1 MKPDLIARY
10 DQRIPR
16 YTSYP
21 TAPHFSNEVGPETA
35 ARWLADLPAG
45 VAASLYL
52 HVPFC
57 AELCLY
63 CGCHTS
69 VARRYAPV
77 AAYVE
82 LLEREIALVA
92 ERLTHPIDVRHIHW
106 GGGTP
111 TILKGSDLKRLMAR
125 LREAFR
131 IAAAAEVA
139 IEIDPRTVTP
149 AHIETLAD
157 SGFNRAS
164 LGVQSF
170 EPLVQQTIRRI
181 QSFEETARVAD
192 WLRHAGIDGI
202 NLDLMYG
209 LPYQTVENVVA
220 TVERSLS
227 LDPDRVSLFGYAH
240 VPWMKRHQALL
251 PEDVMPNAEERFAQ
265 FEAAAARLVEAS
277 YVRVGL
283 DHFAKPDDPMA
294 EALKAGDLKRNFQGY
309 TTDAAPV
316 LIGFGASAISSYPQG
331 YAQNA
336 SSTPEYRTAVLAGE
350 LATTRGLA
358 LTEEDRLRREVIERL
373 MCDLAVDLGEV
384 CRRHGIAPDHF
395 GPELQAVDR
404 LAGEGLARRD
414 GVRVSVPEEARPLLR
429 VLCAAFD
436 ARLAASAGRHAR
448 AI

>member
-1 MKPDLIARY
+1 
-10 DQRIPR
+10 
-16 YTSYP
+16 
-21 TAPHFSNEVGPETA
+21 
-35 ARWLADLPAG
+35 
-45 VAASLYL
+45 
-52 HVPFC
+52 
-57 AELCLY
+57 
-63 CGCHTS
+63 
-69 VARRYAPV
+69 
-77 AAYVE
+77 
-82 LLEREIALVA
+82 
-92 ERLTHPIDVRHIHW
+92 
-106 GGGTP
+106 
-111 TILKGSDLKRLMAR
+111 
-125 LREAFR
+125 
-131 IAAAAEVA
+131 
-139 IEIDPRTVTP
+139 
-149 AHIETLAD
+149 
-157 SGFNRAS
+157 
-164 LGVQSF
+164 
-170 EPLVQQTIRRI
+170 VQQTIRRI

-265 FEAAAARLVEAS
+265 FEAAAARLVAAG

-283 DHFAKPDDPMA
+283 DHVAKPDDPMA
-294 EALKAGDLKRNFQGY
+294 KALRAGDLKRNFQGY

-336 SSTPEYRTAVLAGE
+336 SATPDYRKAVLAGE
-350 LATTRGLA
+350 LATARGLA

-373 MCDLAVDLGEV
+373 MCDLSVDLGEV
-384 CRRHGIAPDHF
+384 CRRHGLAPDHF

-414 GVRVSVPEEARPLLR
+414 GVRVSVPEEARPLVR

-436 ARLAASAGRHAR
+436 ARLSASAGRHAR

>member
-21 TAPHFSNEVGPETA
+21 TAPHFSNEVGPATA
-35 ARWLADLPAG
+35 AQWLAGLPAG
-45 VAASLYL
+45 MAASLYL

-63 CGCHTS
+63 CGCHTT

-92 ERLTHPIDVRHIHW
+92 ERLTHPVDVRHIHW

-111 TILKGSDLKRLMAR
+111 TILKGSDLKRIMAR
-125 LREAFR
+125 LREVFR
-131 IAAAAEVA
+131 VGPTAEIA

-149 AHIETLAD
+149 AHIETLAG

-192 WLRHAGIDGI
+192 WLRHAGIEGV

-265 FEAAAARLVEAS
+265 CEAAAARLVEAG

-331 YAQNA
+331 YAQNT
-336 SSTPEYRTAVLAGE
+336 SSTPEYRKAVLAGE
-350 LATTRGLA
+350 LATARGLA

-395 GPELQAVDR
+395 GPELAAVDR
-404 LAGEGLARRD
+404 LAGEGLARRE
-414 GVRVSVPEEARPLLR
+414 GVRVSVPEEARPLVR

-436 ARLAASAGRHAR
+436 ARLSASAGRHAR

>member
-265 FEAAAARLVEAS
+265 FEAAAARLVEAG

-350 LATTRGLA
+350 LATARGLA

>member
-1 MKPDLIARY
+1 
-10 DQRIPR
+10 
-16 YTSYP
+16 
-21 TAPHFSNEVGPETA
+21 
-35 ARWLADLPAG
+35 
-45 VAASLYL
+45 
-52 HVPFC
+52 
-57 AELCLY
+57 
-63 CGCHTS
+63 
-69 VARRYAPV
+69 
-77 AAYVE
+77 VE

-92 ERLTHPIDVRHIHW
+92 ERLTNPLDVRHIHW

-131 IAAAAEVA
+131 VGPAAEVA

-192 WLRHAGIDGI
+192 WLRHAGVEGL

-220 TVERSLS
+220 TVERALA

-265 FEAAAARLVEAS
+265 FEAAAARLVTAG

-336 SSTPEYRTAVLAGE
+336 SSTPEYRKAVLAGE
-350 LATTRGLA
+350 LATARGLV

-384 CRRHGIAPDHF
+384 CGRHGIAPDHF
-395 GPELQAVDR
+395 ASELVVVDR

-414 GVRVSVPEEARPLLR
+414 GVRVSVPEEARPLVR

-436 ARLAASAGRHAR
+436 ARLMAGAGRHSR
-448 AI
+448 VI